1 MTNYVARSLENTQDC
16 RRNPYQLST
25 NNGPDFGLNRRTL
38 AESSFQK
45 TLENKR
51 FRTFAD
57 VGGT

>member
-1 MTNYVARSLENTQDC
+1 MTKLDPSCLINTRQ
-16 RRNPYQLST
+16 RPLIPYQLST
-25 NNGPDFGLNRRTL
+25 NNGSDFSPNRRTL

-51 FRTFAD
+51 YWTFAD